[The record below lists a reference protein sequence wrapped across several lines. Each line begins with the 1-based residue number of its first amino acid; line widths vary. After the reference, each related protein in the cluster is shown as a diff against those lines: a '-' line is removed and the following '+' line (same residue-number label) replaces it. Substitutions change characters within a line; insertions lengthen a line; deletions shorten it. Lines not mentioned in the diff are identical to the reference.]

1 VQRLFSTFPD
11 AWPGLGLVILRL
23 ATGFALAVAT
33 HDTENLAPAVHVLE
47 RCLVDSTVVLL
58 WIGLWTPFA
67 AIIATALQIASIA
80 IAQRIDPSSAVAAAL
95 GLSLAMLGPG
105 AWSLDARLFGR
116 KRIV

>member
-1 VQRLFSTFPD
+1 V
-11 AWPGLGLVILRL
+11 G
-23 ATGFALAVAT
+23 
-33 HDTENLAPAVHVLE
+33 HVLE
-47 RCLVDSTVVLL
+47 RCLVDSVVVLL

-67 AIIATALQIASIA
+67 ALVATAIQIATISVAR
-80 IAQRIDPSSAVAAAL
+80 RIDPSLAVAAAL